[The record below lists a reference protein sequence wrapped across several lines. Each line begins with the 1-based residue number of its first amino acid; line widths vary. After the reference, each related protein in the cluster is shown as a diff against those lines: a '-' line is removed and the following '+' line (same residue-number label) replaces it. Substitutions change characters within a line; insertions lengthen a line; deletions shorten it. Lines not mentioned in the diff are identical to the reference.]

1 MKLSRKDPPAEI
13 PTSSM
18 ADIAFLLIIFFM
30 VTAVFSATKGLDFKL
45 PSNEDDN
52 REAESE
58 EAVFIKVAADGSI
71 TVDCKPM
78 DVNDILE
85 YLQPKLTR
93 DAQKAVIL
101 YTDPF
106 APYQAMISVYDVLVI
121 PDREDSQ
128 IREDNSKRAEQ
139 LPLKWGW
146 KVANISV
153 PTQSEIQDYI
163 GIFGYNPFEA
173 QCGA

>member
-1 MKLSRKDPPAEI
+1 MKLGRKDAPAEI

-45 PSNEDDN
+45 PSNEEDN
-52 REAESE
+52 SPADTE

-71 TVDCKPM
+71 SVDCKPM
-78 DVNDILE
+78 GVGDILE

-106 APYQAMISVYDVLVI
+106 APYQAMINVYDVLVI
-121 PDREDSQ
+121 PDREDTELLANKQ
-128 IREDNSKRAEQ
+128 
-139 LPLKWGW
+139 PVKWGW
-146 KVANISV
+146 KVKNISV
-153 PTQSEIQDYI
+153 PTQTEIQDYI

-173 QCGA
+173 QCEG